1 MTMSNGLGG
10 LFGAFNSPAESVMKA
25 ERLDSDLEEW
35 MEMLDKRF
43 EVY

>member
-10 LFGAFNSPAESVMKA
+10 LFGAFNNPSESVMKA
-25 ERLDSDLEEW
+25 EHIDSDLEEW